1 MSNDN
6 KPNISVT
13 GGPGKPHNSDD
24 TSSTSST
31 GGTGGTGYT
40 GGSGAS
46 GFGGGLG
53 GKISSI
59 LDIEEGVDTFARN
72 VAGTGLYGATG
83 GQGQPGSIGN
93 IPKDKQSLAALGQR
107 FSDQVNKIN
116 SIDKIVEELNT
127 CQTTLDLVLEKTN
140 AVNAFY
146 AFMQGKRLLRL
157 KALRTEKQRSD
168 WQTWIHA
175 KLPNIKKRSREKYMN
190 LANVPMVETHLEY
203 GVERL
208 AEFGSLYASKSD
220 TEQKKMGLDPLKSY
234 LEGEDFDLEE
244 ASYDERVLRFNAIL
258 EVKALNRLNLEF
270 PLDVMV
276 SFLRKQASLTPKER
290 KHLVKLG
297 KEEAVKLLEW
307 IIVGDLERKNFIG
320 ASDNSETSSQGSS
333 ADASSGNA
341 SSGPNIEQQV
351 LTLYNS
357 LESIATQGIK
367 LDTTVDRDHLI
378 KLRDYI
384 DRLLTVGHDVQDA
397 QSVQE
402 VAA

>member
-13 GGPGKPHNSDD
+13 GGPGKPHNSDG

-31 GGTGGTGYT
+31 GGTGGMGFT
-40 GGSGAS
+40 GGTGAS

-53 GKISSI
+53 GEISSI
-59 LDIEEGVDTFARN
+59 LNIEEGVDTFAWK

-83 GQGQPGSIGN
+83 GVGQHGPLDETL
-93 IPKDKQSLAALGQR
+93 KDSNSLSTMGKL
-107 FSDQVNKIN
+107 FSDKINKID
-116 SIDKIVEELNT
+116 SIDEILEDINQ
-127 CQTTLDLVLEKTN
+127 CQTTLDLVMNKTN
-140 AVNAFY
+140 AINAFY

-157 KALRTEKQRSD
+157 KALRTEKKRSD

-220 TEQKKMGLDPLKSY
+220 TEQKQMGLDPLKSY

-276 SFLRKQASLTPKER
+276 SFLRKETALTSKER
-290 KHLVKLG
+290 KHLAKLG
-297 KEEAVKLLEW
+297 KEEAVRLLES
-307 IIVGDLERKNFIG
+307 IIAGDLERKDFIG
-320 ASDNSETSSQGSS
+320 APDNSDTSSQGSS

-341 SSGPNIEQQV
+341 SSCPNIEQQV

-367 LDTTVDRDHLI
+367 LDSTVDRDHLI

-384 DRLLTVGHDVQDA
+384 DRLLTVGHDVQDV